1 MPPVPEAH
9 TRAHTTRRDLNSS
22 AKLQKAVMREGD
34 GNRVNRS
41 EAAGTI
47 GIGCRENILFFFDR
61 GRKTPRIHDRYRGEF
76 KSITLSK

>member
-1 MPPVPEAH
+1 MPPAPEAH
-9 TRAHTTRRDLNSS
+9 TRAHTTRRDLNSC

-47 GIGCRENILFFFDR
+47 GIGYRENIFFFR
-61 GRKTPRIHDRYRGEF
+61 SGKEKTAH
-76 KSITLSK
+76 T